1 MGKLSRKLSRTRA
14 LVSSKDHAG
23 LPIAAIAIFS
33 ASWMV
38 VQLSTSVLS
47 QSNRIARGGTRTSD
61 AAGASLTALT
71 PRTLHAREKALL
83 RSRALRHRKRR
94 RRIGSHDLRYEL
106 LQSDA
111 ADTGLRRRQ
120 HATYAPP

>member
-47 QSNRIARGGTRTSD
+47 QSNRIALGRTRTSD
-61 AAGASLTALT
+61 AAGASLAALT
-71 PRTLHAREKALL
+71 LRPPHARDKALVTAEEWG
-83 RSRALRHRKRR
+83 REHRRPPARR
-94 RRIGSHDLRYEL
+94 RFSPR
-106 LQSDA
+106 A
-111 ADTGLRRRQ
+111 A
-120 HATYAPP
+120 